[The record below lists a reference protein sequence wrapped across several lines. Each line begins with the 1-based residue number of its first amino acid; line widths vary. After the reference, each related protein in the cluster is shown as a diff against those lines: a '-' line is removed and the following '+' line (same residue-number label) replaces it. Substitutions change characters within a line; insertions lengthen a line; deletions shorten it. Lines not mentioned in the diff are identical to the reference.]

1 MNSTLDVVRAQ
12 MQEAEPVLK
21 QLDVE
26 LEAINFDPFTPSSV
40 DAAIEKVTAVIDTLL
55 VNFRANPILSSLA
68 DQLRS
73 QYLDAIHHRLIQLKK
88 DEMTVTQ
95 RYRKSCLALE
105 NSH

>member
-26 LEAINFDPFTPSSV
+26 LEAINFDPFIPSSV

-55 VNFRANPILSSLA
+55 VNFRANPILSSLV
-68 DQLRS
+68 DQLKS
-73 QYLDAIHHRLIQLKK
+73 QYLDAIHHQV
-88 DEMTVTQ
+88 DSAQEG
-95 RYRKSCLALE
+95 
-105 NSH
+105 